1 MSFVRLGLH
10 VALYARVSLRG
21 WIPSSEEILYNLIHA
36 IQLLYLMSEAVGLN
50 EIKLI
55 KGLFLVP

>member
-10 VALYARVSLRG
+10 VALYARISLRG
-21 WIPSSEEILYNLIHA
+21 WIPTGEEILYNLIHA
-36 IQLLYLMSEAVGLN
+36 VQLLYLMSEAVGLN

-55 KGLFLVP
+55 RGLFLVP